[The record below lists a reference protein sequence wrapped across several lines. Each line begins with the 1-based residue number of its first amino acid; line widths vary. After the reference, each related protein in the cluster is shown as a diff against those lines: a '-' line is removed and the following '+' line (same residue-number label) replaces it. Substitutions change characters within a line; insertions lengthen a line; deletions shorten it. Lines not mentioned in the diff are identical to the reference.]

1 MTDKRDIREELR
13 IVRGNAFGIKIHVEA
28 RRLDGSLVEDFSLAD
43 SEAVLN
49 VMHGGN
55 KQPWE
60 FEVEGND
67 AVIAF
72 PSTLTLGWYGL
83 EMSGTYNGEGWR
95 WCVPDVFQIVE
106 TNMKANVPSWTVLTD
121 DTYMVSGV
129 LTLASGGGG
138 TPIDAYT
145 KAQTD
150 ALLAEK
156 VNTEYSGERFRA
168 KYSDQ
173 LVEFLDLDLSGIFY
187 GAALSPYGINFY
199 YNEYT
204 GHIRYDGRLKVNDD
218 AVAMASDLAGKQDAI
233 NDLAA
238 IRSGA
243 AAGATAVQPAELT
256 PIDDRLDDVEYCLG
270 DYIKEIYTFNKD
282 NKPEVTTEPVYC
294 TKELFTNVYDPVLV
308 PSTITCECRLTAEG
322 PLVSALYIG
331 KLYSAS
337 NPGRIYFTESGK
349 ATIYLCA
356 RPGAGFVL
364 NLYDNNDI
372 LVEGFYCGHQQNDMA
387 TSYTVDVSNGY
398 YLQMSSS
405 DIQYKTAWLA
415 QIDLEINEVKQIS
428 TDVHAN
434 SNAIAA
440 IEQKIP
446 AQASS
451 SNQLADKGF
460 VNSSI
465 ATATATYRG
474 SYNLVSDLSLTVSAT
489 QQQIA
494 DALATKMAALSITP
508 DNNDYCFV
516 QIPTADATPT
526 EIARIDRYKY
536 DGTAWAYE
544 YSLNNSSFTAAQ
556 WAAINSGITS
566 GLVAKLSDL
575 PTATELAILLAGK
588 ASIQELAGKE
598 DKMPIVQ
605 VASGTTAINAA
616 INTYY
621 EVAGEVGVLA
631 ITLPV
636 PSATDKLTM
645 VVLQLTTGANP
656 NVTFSSTATV
666 DNFSSYAIEANKE
679 YEINCAYNGDKW
691 IVADMEVV

>member
-13 IVRGNAFGIKIHVEA
+13 IVRGNAFDIKIHVEA

-43 SEAVLN
+43 SEAVLK
-49 VMHGGN
+49 VIHGGN

-83 EMSGTYNGEGWR
+83 EMSGTYNDEGWR

-150 ALLAEK
+150 ALLAK
-156 VNTEYSGERFRA
+156 KAN
-168 KYSDQ
+168 
-173 LVEFLDLDLSGIFY
+173 
-187 GAALSPYGINFY
+187 
-199 YNEYT
+199 NEYADEHKGMWRTNETTEFHNFDHLWAAYLGSWGLTLTRGANT
-204 GHIRYDGRLKVNDD
+204 GVIIYDGKLKVNDE
-218 AVAMASDLAGKQDAI
+218 AVAMASDLAGKQDTI
-233 NDLAA
+233 SDLAA

-243 AAGATAVQPAELT
+243 AAGATAVQPADLT

-282 NKPEVTTEPVYC
+282 NKPEVNTEPVY
-294 TKELFTNVYDPVLV
+294 TTQTLYTTVIDG
-308 PSTITCECRLTAEG
+308 SHAATCNCKLSAG
-322 PLVSALYIG
+322 GQSFSALWLSR
-331 KLYSAS
+331 LYDRTD
-337 NPGRIYFTESGK
+337 PGRIVFTKSGR
-349 ATIYLCA
+349 ATIYL
-356 RPGAGFVL
+356 VL
-364 NLYDNNDI
+364 NTTLSPAPSPYDVYLNVYDALDNVVMTVYFRD
-372 LVEGFYCGHQQNDMA
+372 LVYNSSRICTAFTC
-387 TSYTVDVSNGY
+387 DVANGY
-398 YLQMSSS
+398 YIKVLYGDSQH
-405 DIQYKTAWLA
+405 AVWLG

-434 SNAIAA
+434 SNAIAV

-451 SNQLADKGF
+451 SNQLADKDF

-474 SYNLVSDLSLTVSAT
+474 SYNLVTDLHLSVSAT
-489 QQQIA
+489 HAQIA
-494 DALATKMAALSITP
+494 TALATTVQTA
-508 DNNDYCFV
+508 DNNDYCYV
-516 QIPTADATPT
+516 QIPVADDTPT
-526 EIARIDRYKY
+526 EFASVERYKFN
-536 DGTAWAYE
+536 GTAWEYE
-544 YSLNNSSFTAAQ
+544 YTLNNSGFTAAQ
-556 WAAINSGITS
+556 WAALNSGITS
-566 GLVAKLSDL
+566 GLVVKLSDL
-575 PTATELAILLAGK
+575 PTATELATLLASK
-588 ASIQELAGKE
+588 ASTQDLSDKQ

-621 EVAGEVGVLA
+621 EVAGTVGTLA

-645 VVLQLTTGANP
+645 VVLHLTTGTTP
-656 NVTFSSTATV
+656 DVVIGSTATV
-666 DNFSSYAIEANKE
+666 DQFSSYVIEANKE